1 MNHNY
6 IILIKVIQM
15 YLKVIKTGLKLV
27 TISMENTCVS
37 PKKEYYFVLN
47 LSNTIRMCRWLILYF
62 LHHLSKF

>member
-1 MNHNY
+1 
-6 IILIKVIQM
+6 M
-15 YLKVIKTGLKLV
+15 YLKVIKTGWKLV